1 MARMRLSNDG
11 ELLEDL
17 TDSDSTTTESSS
29 SSTGGDTTTEV
40 STEAALQLGGERI
53 RFGDVEIR
61 KQDLVIL
68 LLTVQILLSAGVIL
82 ND

>member
-17 TDSDSTTTESSS
+17 TDSDSTTTESS

-53 RFGDVEIR
+53 RFGDIEIR

-68 LLTVQILLSAGVIL
+68 LLTVQILLSTGVIL
-82 ND
+82 SE

>member
-1 MARMRLSNDG
+1 MARMRLSNNG

-17 TDSDSTTTESSS
+17 TGSDSTTTESSS
-29 SSTGGDTTTEV
+29 STGGSTTTEV

-68 LLTVQILLSAGVIL
+68 LLTVQILLSTGVLL